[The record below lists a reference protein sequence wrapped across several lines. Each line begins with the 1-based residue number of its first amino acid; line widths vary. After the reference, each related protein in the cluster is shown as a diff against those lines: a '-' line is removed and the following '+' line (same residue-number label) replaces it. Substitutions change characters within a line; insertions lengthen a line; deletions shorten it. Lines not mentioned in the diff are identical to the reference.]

1 MPPADLKAALGA
13 PERSTLSGDRPA
25 TMRVMIFTAPV
36 GAGHNAAAAALGHD
50 LTSRGHRVE
59 IVDGLALLGIE
70 RLVVGSYRFQILHAG
85 WSWRLLY
92 RMTRSR
98 RTIRLAGALLS
109 LRAGPLRRCI
119 AASNPDLI
127 VSAYPIVSAALAG
140 LRRRQRL
147 PYPTATL
154 VTDFD
159 PHPCW
164 VHPHLDANLVV
175 GQAAAGTSPIRPP
188 VSAPPETQVDLL
200 SLRRNLGLTP
210 GSRAIL
216 IVGGAW
222 GVGNLLGA
230 AEAALAVPNV
240 HVIVVAGYNQ
250 ALKRQLEQALDPRR
264 ASIFAFTPLLRDLMK
279 VSDGL
284 IQNAGGLTCL
294 EAFAAGLP
302 VIMFDPLPGH
312 GEDNSAH
319 MARAGVITM
328 ALNPAALSAV
338 IALQSYWSEIAPATV
353 KAALDLFTR
362 PGAAETLEQIA
373 GSPVSPSNPP
383 RRRRALVTVA
393 LVLTCW
399 FAIENPS
406 QLSDFAAVV
415 PPISYAGHAS
425 LL

>member
-1 MPPADLKAALGA
+1 VPPADLNAALGA
-13 PERSTLSGDRPA
+13 PDRAGLSGDRPA
-25 TMRVMIFTAPV
+25 SMRVMIFTAPV
-36 GAGHNAAAAALGHD
+36 GAGHNAAAAALGDD

-109 LRAGPLRRCI
+109 LRAGQLRRCI

-147 PYPTATL
+147 PHPTATL

-175 GQAAAGTSPIRPP
+175 GPP
-188 VSAPPETQVDLL
+188 VSAPPETQADLL
-200 SLRRNLGLTP
+200 SLRRDLGLTP
-210 GSRAIL
+210 DSRVIL

-222 GVGNLLGA
+222 GVGHLVGA

-250 ALKRQLEQALDPRR
+250 ALKRQLEQVLDPRR
-264 ASIFAFTPLLRDLMK
+264 ASIFAFTPLLPDLMT

-319 MARAGVITM
+319 MARAGVVTM
-328 ALNPAALSAV
+328 APDPAALSAV
-338 IALQSYWSEIAPATV
+338 IASQSYWSEIAPATV

-373 GSPVSPSNPP
+373 GLPISSSNPP

-399 FAIENPS
+399 FAIESPS
-406 QLSDFAAVV
+406 QLSDVAAVA